1 MKNIHIYRFL
11 ENHLAE
17 DLFLEV
23 CSILSNTNIST
34 KNKSELLAEKY
45 WPRLD
50 YIKANIL
57 INKYKE
63 GKKMSEKQQN
73 ENSNNRKRR
82 DPKAEKEALI
92 SKAKITLK
100 NLNALVDEYE
110 LESRTSYVKD
120 RQIKNI
126 VNSANTI
133 LFNETKNVFSIA
145 TDLLT
150 VRELIFNI
158 QHVDGILESFNRGI
172 ERLTKK
178 GAYDE
183 IPKQLEM
190 ATKFTASLNTQI
202 KDLNSL
208 ISKKLEEGFGSRRD
222 LARFAI
228 DKENAAK
235 EKLRE
240 LKREV
245 AEAYGAGE
253 LFSKLESKLKDEIS
267 DEAISEFKKQNVN
280 AFLKS
285 NKEKIFKVIAS
296 KKDYTVVAEQFET
309 DMKTLYAFLN
319 NVEKEAKI
327 EELLEEIKN
336 KIHETIVN
344 DLVKNKITVRE
355 LYEKYPKGLVK
366 KATSMIKNRNQKEPE
381 TGKKVSEKK
390 A

>member
-11 ENHLAE
+11 EKHLAE

-145 TDLLT
+145 TDLHT

-158 QHVDGILESFNRGI
+158 QHVDGVLESFNKII

-183 IPKQLEM
+183 ISKQLEM
-190 ATKFTASLNTQI
+190 ATEFTASLNTQI

-285 NKEKIFKVIAS
+285 NKEKIFKAIAS

-336 KIHETIVN
+336 KMYETIVN
-344 DLVKNKITVRE
+344 DLVENKITVRE
-355 LYEKYPKGLVK
+355 LNEKYPRGLVK
-366 KATSMIKNRNQKEPE
+366 KATSMVKNRNQKEPE

>member
-1 MKNIHIYRFL
+1 MEIKN
-11 ENHLAE
+11 
-17 DLFLEV
+17 
-23 CSILSNTNIST
+23 
-34 KNKSELLAEKY
+34 
-45 WPRLD
+45 
-50 YIKANIL
+50 
-57 INKYKE
+57 
-63 GKKMSEKQQN
+63 QN
-73 ENSNNRKRR
+73 QKSNNRGKR
-82 DPKAEKEALI
+82 DPKVEKEALI
-92 SKAKITLK
+92 SKAKISLK
-100 NLNALVDEYE
+100 NLNVLVDEYE
-110 LESRTSYVKD
+110 LEPRTSYEKD

-133 LFNETKNVFSIA
+133 LYNETKNVFSIA
-145 TDLLT
+145 TELFT

-158 QHVDGILESFNRGI
+158 QHVDGVLESFNRGI

-190 ATKFTASLNTQI
+190 ATEFTASLNTQI

-267 DEAISEFKKQNVN
+267 DEAIVQFKKQHVN
-280 AFLKS
+280 AFLEA
-285 NKEKIFKVIAS
+285 NKDKIFKAIIS

-327 EELLEEIKN
+327 EKLLEEIKE
-336 KIHETIVN
+336 KLYETIAN
-344 DLVKNKITVRE
+344 DLIEKKTTASE
-355 LYEKYPKGLVK
+355 LYGKYPKDLVK
-366 KATSMIKNRNQKEPE
+366 KATSSVKNQKEPE